1 MRNIQAKVLL
11 AALDLRKCRPE
22 IERNM
27 LSKQS
32 SVSSVLMES
41 LSGGPE
47 QLMLTVPLSQ
57 GHNSTP
63 VKQVIVKII
72 TSSVTVIFT

>member
-11 AALDLRKCRPE
+11 AALDLRKCQPE

-27 LSKQS
+27 LFKQS

-47 QLMLTVPLSQ
+47 QLMSTVLLSQ
-57 GHNSTP
+57 GHNSIP
-63 VKQVIVKII
+63 VKQVIVKTI